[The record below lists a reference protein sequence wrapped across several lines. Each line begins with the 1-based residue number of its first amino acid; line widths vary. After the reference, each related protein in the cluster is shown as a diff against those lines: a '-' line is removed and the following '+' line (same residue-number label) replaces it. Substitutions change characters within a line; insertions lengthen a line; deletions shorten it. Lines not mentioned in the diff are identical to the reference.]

1 MRRLARTALSVALG
15 AGLLAV
21 CLVTPAHA
29 GPQDGI
35 GWQYSE
41 SASGYWRAP
50 QASSIPSGGGNSGP
64 ATVFV
69 QQSNTNELL
78 CPDGNPDFACDA
90 PDAYITGIICGAN
103 LRGPRGLPFFAQIRW
118 EREIVDG
125 EPEPWVGREADCV
138 EPGDD
143 DFIPMQEISWEV
155 NYQVFQQLNAPAIQI
170 SPNAR
175 TLINLP
181 TIVST
186 NYPAGIGPPATVL
199 SQDPPRISIPIHID
213 RPNGGLDGEIT
224 AEADLTWT
232 FEDGGTAN
240 GRGRPYVS
248 GRLPENN
255 PGFYVTNVFDRPGQK
270 SVTLNVS
277 WTGDVTVPPLA
288 PEEIVPVDLPAVTED
303 VEVLENSPVL
313 SKD

>member
-1 MRRLARTALSVALG
+1 MRRLAQRILSISLL

-21 CLVTPAHA
+21 GLVAPAHA

-41 SASGYWRAP
+41 SANGYWRPP
-50 QASSIPSGGGNSGP
+50 QATGAPPTGGSSGP

-69 QQSNTNELL
+69 QRSNTNELL
-78 CPDGNPDFACDA
+78 CPEGNPDFACDG
-90 PDAYITGIICGAN
+90 PPAYITGIICGAN
-103 LRGPRGLPFFAQIRW
+103 LRGPRGLPLFAWIRW

-125 EPEPWVGREADCV
+125 EPGPWIGREADCE

-143 DFIPMQEISWEV
+143 DFIPMEEISWEV
-155 NYQVFQQLNAPAIQI
+155 NYQVFQQLNAPDIQI

-213 RPNGGLDGEIT
+213 RPDGGLDGQIT

-232 FEDGGTAN
+232 FEDGGTAT

-248 GRLPENN
+248 GRLPEKN
-255 PGFYVTNVFDRPGQK
+255 PGLYVTNTFERPGQK
-270 SVTLNVS
+270 TVTLDVS

-288 PEEIVPVDLPAVTED
+288 PEQIVPVDLPAVTED